1 VCSLLI
7 TEKRSISY
15 CRFEEGAKQFRDD
28 VAVNPN
34 DTEESIWCFLCEA
47 QLYGPDKAHQNFL
60 QVGPDSRPVMRKAY
74 ELFRDGGDTK
84 EVVSEV
90 LRRILS
96 DVKTRH

>member
-1 VCSLLI
+1 MIAQFVSFGLVRVGVC
-7 TEKRSISY
+7 
-15 CRFEEGAKQFRDD
+15 
-28 VAVNPN
+28 VN
-34 DTEESIWCFLCEA
+34 L
-47 QLYGPDKAHQNFL
+47 KAFNFL
-60 QVGPDSRPVMRKAY
+60 SWQVGPDSRLVMRKAY

>member
-1 VCSLLI
+1 
-7 TEKRSISY
+7 
-15 CRFEEGAKQFRDD
+15 
-28 VAVNPN
+28 
-34 DTEESIWCFLCEA
+34 
-47 QLYGPDKAHQNFL
+47 
-60 QVGPDSRPVMRKAY
+60 MRKAY